1 MGARTR
7 TNYSAPQ
14 PITTLAE
21 IDEALWWTS
30 HQRNRDNHWH
40 RWMDALLDKRNEI
53 TGGIPHENQEIE

>member
-7 TNYSAPQ
+7 TNQPAPQ

-30 HQRNRDNHWH
+30 HQRKRDNHWR
-40 RWMDALLDKRNEI
+40 RWMDALLDQRNEI
-53 TGGIPHENQEIE
+53 TGGTPHENQEIA